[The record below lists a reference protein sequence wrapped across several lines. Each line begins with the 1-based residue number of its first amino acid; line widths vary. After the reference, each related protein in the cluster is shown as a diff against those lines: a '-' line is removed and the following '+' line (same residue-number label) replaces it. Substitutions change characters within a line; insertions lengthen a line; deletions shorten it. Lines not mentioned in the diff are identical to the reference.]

1 LARESLWLAWQLRT
15 LDIQEQGETRMPNK
29 QEYDFNFY
37 LNDRYDRLSIY
48 VYELVEGEYGLQTN
62 TDEIVDRLD
71 LDLSSDD
78 PKVWR
83 AINRLIGNFDKV
95 NRDNIWEIF
104 PELDDWV
111 GYAQV
116 AELGAGDPIIE
127 PFLKSLV
134 DGDTQE
140 GVNSKS
146 LNSGAQMENKTIA
159 ITGTDINVGEAVD
172 SIMDKTAELP
182 NDYNMIE
189 ADLYGVGINPRDVRA
204 DVVVATTELTN
215 KGLDKF
221 REQFPA
227 VESVVL

>member
-1 LARESLWLAWQLRT
+1 
-15 LDIQEQGETRMPNK
+15 MPNK

-37 LNDRYDRLSIY
+37 LNERYNRFSVLAY
-48 VYELVEGEYGLQTN
+48 KLYEGAYGL
-62 TDEIVDRLD
+62 EIDTSQIDDRLD
-71 LDLSSDD
+71 FDLYSDD

-95 NRDNIWEIF
+95 DKENIWEIF

-140 GVNSKS
+140 GVNS
-146 LNSGAQMENKTIA
+146 NSPNIKETENMVNKTIA
-159 ITGTDINVGEAVD
+159 ITGTDINVGDAVD

-182 NDYNMIE
+182 NDYTMIE
-189 ADLYGVGINPRDVRA
+189 ADLYGVGLNPRDVRA
-204 DVVVATTELTN
+204 DVVVATMELTN
-215 KGLDKF
+215 KGLNKF

-227 VESVVL
+227 VDSVVLDD

>member
-1 LARESLWLAWQLRT
+1 
-15 LDIQEQGETRMPNK
+15 MPNK

-37 LNDRYDRLSIY
+37 LNGYHNRFSVLAYKLY
-48 VYELVEGEYGLQTN
+48 QGAYGL
-62 TDEIVDRLD
+62 EIDTSQIDDRLD
-71 LDLSSDD
+71 FELSSDD
-78 PKVWR
+78 PKVWN
-83 AINRLIGNFDKV
+83 AINRLIGNYEKV
-95 NRDNIWEIF
+95 NKDNIWDIF

-127 PFLKSLV
+127 PFLKDLV

-182 NDYNMIE
+182 NDYTMIE

>member
-1 LARESLWLAWQLRT
+1 
-15 LDIQEQGETRMPNK
+15 MPNK

>member
-1 LARESLWLAWQLRT
+1 
-15 LDIQEQGETRMPNK
+15 MPNK
-29 QEYDFNFY
+29 EYDFNFY
-37 LNDRYDRLSIY
+37 LNDRYNRFSVLA
-48 VYELVEGEYGLQTN
+48 YELVEGDYGLETN

-71 LDLSSDD
+71 FDLSSDD
-78 PKVWR
+78 PKVWG
-83 AINRLIGNFDKV
+83 AINRLIGNYDKL
-95 NRDNIWEIF
+95 DKENIWEIF

-127 PFLKSLV
+127 PFLSNLL

-146 LNSGAQMENKTIA
+146 LNSGVNMENKTIA

-172 SIMDKTAELP
+172 SIIDKTAELP
-182 NDYNMIE
+182 SDYNFIS
-189 ADLYGVGINPRDVRA
+189 ADMYGVGINPRDIRA
-204 DVVVATTELTN
+204 DVAIETAELTN
-215 KGLDKF
+215 KGLEKF

-227 VESVVL
+227 VDSAVVND

>member
-1 LARESLWLAWQLRT
+1 
-15 LDIQEQGETRMPNK
+15 MPNK
-29 QEYDFNFY
+29 EYDFNFY
-37 LNDRYDRLSIY
+37 LNENYNRFSVLA
-48 VYELVEGEYGLQTN
+48 YELVEGKYGLETD

-71 LDLSSDD
+71 FDLYSDD

-83 AINRLIGNFDKV
+83 AINRLIGNYEKLDKE
-95 NRDNIWEIF
+95 NIWQIF

-127 PFLKSLV
+127 PFLKNLI

-140 GVNSKS
+140 GVNSNS
-146 LNSGAQMENKTIA
+146 PNSGVSMENKVIA
-159 ITGTDINVGEAVD
+159 ITGTDINVADALESV
-172 SIMDKTAELP
+172 MDNTAQLP
-182 NDYNMIE
+182 NDYNFIS
-189 ADLYGVGINPRDVRA
+189 ADLYGVGINPRDMRA
-204 DVVVATTELTN
+204 DVSIETIELTN

-227 VESVVL
+227 VDSVVLND

>member
-1 LARESLWLAWQLRT
+1 
-15 LDIQEQGETRMPNK
+15 MPNK

-37 LNDRYDRLSIY
+37 LNDRYNRFSIY
-48 VYELVEGEYGLQTN
+48 AYKLVEGEYGLQTD

-71 LDLSSDD
+71 FDLSSDD

-83 AINRLIGNFDKV
+83 AINRLIGNFDKL
-95 NRDNIWEIF
+95 NKENIWEIF

-116 AELGAGDPIIE
+116 AELCAGDPIIE

-146 LNSGAQMENKTIA
+146 LNSGEQMENKTIA

-172 SIMDKTAELP
+172 SIIEKTADLP
-182 NDYNMIE
+182 NDYDMIE
-189 ADLYGVGINPRDVRA
+189 AELYGVGINPRDVRA

-227 VESVVL
+227 VDSVVLDD

>member
-1 LARESLWLAWQLRT
+1 MA
-15 LDIQEQGETRMPNK
+15 NK

-37 LNDRYDRLSIY
+37 LNDRYNRFSVLAY
-48 VYELVEGEYGLQTN
+48 KLYQGAYGL
-62 TDEIVDRLD
+62 EIDTSQIDDRLD
-71 LDLSSDD
+71 FDLDSDD

-83 AINRLIGNFDKV
+83 AINALIGNFDKLDK
-95 NRDNIWEIF
+95 DNIWTIF
-104 PELDDWV
+104 PELDDWI

-127 PFLKSLV
+127 PFLRSLV
-134 DGDTQE
+134 DKSTQE
-140 GVNSKS
+140 EVKSNS
-146 LNSGAQMENKTIA
+146 LNNKETKNMENKTIA

-172 SIMDKTAELP
+172 SIMDNTAQLP
-182 NDYNMIE
+182 NDYSLVE
-189 ADLYGVGINPRDVRA
+189 AELYGVGINPRDVRA

-227 VESVVL
+227 VDSVVL

>member
-1 LARESLWLAWQLRT
+1 
-15 LDIQEQGETRMPNK
+15 MPNK
-29 QEYDFNFY
+29 KEYDFNFY
-37 LNDRYDRLSIY
+37 LNENYNRFSVLA
-48 VYELVEGEYGLQTN
+48 YELVEGKYGLETN

-71 LDLSSDD
+71 FDLYSDD

-83 AINRLIGNFDKV
+83 AINRLIGNYDKL
-95 NRDNIWEIF
+95 DKENIWEIF

-127 PFLKSLV
+127 PFLSNLL

-146 LNSGAQMENKTIA
+146 LNSGVNMEKTIIA
-159 ITGTDINVGEAVD
+159 ITGTDINVGDAVD
-172 SIMDKTAELP
+172 SIMDKTADLP
-182 NDYNMIE
+182 NDYNFIG
-189 ADLYGVGINPRDVRA
+189 ADMYGVGINPRDVRA
-204 DVVVATTELTN
+204 DVAIETAELTD
-215 KGLDKF
+215 KGLEKF

-227 VESVVL
+227 VDSAVVND